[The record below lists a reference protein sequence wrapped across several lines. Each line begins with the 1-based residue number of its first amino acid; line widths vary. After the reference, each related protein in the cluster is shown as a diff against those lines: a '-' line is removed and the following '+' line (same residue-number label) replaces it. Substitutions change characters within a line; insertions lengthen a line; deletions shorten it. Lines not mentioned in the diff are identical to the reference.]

1 MSNPTPTNFSCIDNR
16 QKVYIWNAFASNY
29 GWQVILFN
37 NIDEFEYLMDD
48 MPNNQGTKE
57 ERVAYLTSI
66 AEMFAHD
73 GYRPSDAYGVI
84 EVNKNT
90 SNVNN
95 RKFVSFND
103 IYSPLSPYDET
114 LLVDTIYENPDKLLE
129 LLNDNDFLLLWNYYA
144 EALNKLKLYINCQ
157 SGIALMAEDYCENNI
172 DKLKFMLSVIGYK
185 NSKSGGAD
193 YSNAEVALSD
203 RIMVCRKGVA
213 LDDRILV
220 CHKGKVVGFRSFLQ
234 VKEQYDL
241 SLRSLATWLAS
252 DKK

>member
-16 QKVYIWNAFASNY
+16 QKVYIWNAFASDY

-84 EVNKNT
+84 EVNSKT
-90 SNVNN
+90 NN

-103 IYSPLSPYDET
+103 IHSPSSPYNEA
-114 LLVDTIYENPDKLLE
+114 LLLETIYENPDKLLE

-172 DKLKFMLSVIGYK
+172 DKLKFILSVIGYK

-203 RIMVCRKGVA
+203 RIMVCRRGVT
-213 LDDRILV
+213 LGDRIMV

-234 VKEQYDL
+234 VKEHYDL

>member
-1 MSNPTPTNFSCIDNR
+1 MSNPIPTNFSCIDNR

-48 MPNNQGTKE
+48 MPNNQATKE

-84 EVNKNT
+84 EVNSKT
-90 SNVNN
+90 NN

-103 IYSPLSPYDET
+103 IHSPSSPYNEA
-114 LLVDTIYENPDKLLE
+114 LLLETIYENHDKLLE

-172 DKLKFMLSVIGYK
+172 DKLKFILSVIGYK
-185 NSKSGGAD
+185 NSKSGSAD
-193 YSNAEVALSD
+193 YSNAEVALGD
-203 RIMVCRKGVA
+203 RALVCRRGVT
-213 LDDRILV
+213 LGDRILV
-220 CHKGKVVGFRSFLQ
+220 CHKGKVVGFRSFL
-234 VKEQYDL
+234 
-241 SLRSLATWLAS
+241 RSLATWLAS
-252 DKK
+252 DKE